1 MDPLV
6 VAEPADYTAVKPQSV
21 AWVEH
26 KDIKE
31 VGWLAGSAYGDS
43 AA

>member
-1 MDPLV
+1 MIWDKRFVEPLR

-31 VGWLAGSAYGDS
+31 AS
-43 AA
+43 